1 MPRHCSAAGC
11 KSRDTR
17 ETRKAGITF
26 HRLPKRGSPRRTLW
40 IINSQR
46 TGPQGKGQWDP
57 QSHFIYFCSK
67 HFTPE
72 SFELSGV
79 SGYRRLK
86 EDAVPTVFET
96 FSRQRRGTSAKAQ
109 RGRDRPGPTTR
120 QTRRRACS
128 LKKEQDG
135 SDTCQDSQ
143 QGAEG
148 CHNAG
153 NTVSGKED
161 GKEEGL
167 RLAGGAKRGAQT
179 TPPTQSPVSSSP
191 SHPSCETSQF
201 PPPSPSAS
209 AVVPSSSQTPQPLGP
224 QLSEMPPSPSSCS
237 PPRPPSPSRYMRRL
251 PPPPGFYLP
260 KEHNYAQLCPLVWR
274 KRYDRAIDSLEKSLR
289 LLNAAR
295 RRENRLRQTL
305 LRLRESRLKHTLG
318 RFREGTKG
326 REGRWG
332 RGRMGQGSRA
342 TEGELAER
350 GTQHGLEESEAER
363 MAEDLSMIE
372 DGLGGAGEWSG
383 PTQSARTSFEDEM
396 GYCFYCG
403 RGREDEGTEEQ
414 SGGSHQRGKEGEEQR
429 EDASLCYYGAKREE
443 RERGRSSQTIQR
455 AEEVGVE
462 AGTEECC
469 YYYYCDNG
477 EGETREGEDGV
488 QIVTVE
494 LAAPGQ
500 TAAQPQKLIQPL
512 AAMQTL
518 PFKASAS
525 PVLHSAQLQP
535 IPLQQQ
541 LEQQAEVHLPTHT
554 ATGALHTTLQ
564 TLQPAQLQPVQLLQ
578 QGPGPQH
585 GPLIVDSGGEAESV
599 IREGEEE
606 QQVFWLQEGMEGRL
620 LLIPVPIDDR
630 VRNITRK
637 DGGAS
642 DPGFQ
647 PIVVSAVGFQT
658 SPTKEPEQQC
668 LETGGT
674 ELRTAGQ
681 TEKECSLQS
690 ETRIGVGG
698 GDVRERLKEH
708 LEGFQLQLSSEFIN

>member
-1 MPRHCSAAGC
+1 MGIGSFTPQRTVGRRAQNRRTAVRKKKAAIFVRSRHCVMPRHCSAAGC

-40 IINSQR
+40 IINSRR

-96 FSRQRRGTSAKAQ
+96 FSRQRRSTSAKAQ

-120 QTRRRACS
+120 QTRRSASS

-135 SDTCQDSQ
+135 LDACQDSQ

-148 CHNAG
+148 CHDAG
-153 NTVSGKED
+153 NT
-161 GKEEGL
+161 
-167 RLAGGAKRGAQT
+167 
-179 TPPTQSPVSSSP
+179 
-191 SHPSCETSQF
+191 
-201 PPPSPSAS
+201 
-209 AVVPSSSQTPQPLGP
+209 
-224 QLSEMPPSPSSCS
+224 
-237 PPRPPSPSRYMRRL
+237 
-251 PPPPGFYLP
+251 
-260 KEHNYAQLCPLVWR
+260 EHNYAQLCPLVWR

-289 LLNAAR
+289 LLNATR

-318 RFREGTKG
+318 RFREGAKG

-332 RGRMGQGSRA
+332 RGRTGQGSRA
-342 TEGELAER
+342 AEGELAER
-350 GTQHGLEESEAER
+350 GTQHGLEESEAEQ

-383 PTQSARTSFEDEM
+383 PNQSARASFEDEM

-414 SGGSHQRGKEGEEQR
+414 SGGSRQRGKEGEEQR
-429 EDASLCYYGAKREE
+429 EEASLCYYGVE
-443 RERGRSSQTIQR
+443 RERGRSSQANQR

-477 EGETREGEDGV
+477 EGETREREDSV

-494 LAAPGQ
+494 LAAPSQ

-525 PVLHSAQLQP
+525 PVLHGAQLQP
-535 IPLQQQ
+535 MPLQQQ
-541 LEQQAEVHLPTHT
+541 LEQQAEVHLPTH
-554 ATGALHTTLQ
+554 AAAGALHTTLQ

-585 GPLIVDSGGEAESV
+585 GPLIVDSGEEAESV

-606 QQVFWLQEGMEGRL
+606 QHVFWVQEGMEGRL
-620 LLIPVPIDDR
+620 LLVPVPIDDR
-630 VRNITRK
+630 VRNVTRK
-637 DGGAS
+637 DGGAG

-647 PIVVSAVGFQT
+647 PIVVSEVGFQK

-668 LETGGT
+668 LETAGT

-681 TEKECSLQS
+681 SEKECSLQS